1 MRDTDLCYISASEAL
16 EKFKNHDLSPVEL
29 LEALIARAES
39 VEDKVGAFTQRYFDE
54 AMEAAR
60 AAEAKY
66 ANGEETRLLEGL
78 AVAIKEDKGVEGKPT
93 SAGSRVFAE
102 GVAGGDALPVGRI
115 KDAGGIIHA
124 RTNVNEMGTAGIT
137 GSKMQAPTRNPW
149 NTEYN
154 SGGSSGGAAA
164 ALASGT
170 TTLANGSDYCGS
182 IRIPASSCGVVGYK
196 PPRGRNAVSPFFNLD
211 WYDHDGPLARTVAD
225 TALLQNAM
233 RGQHPGDLF
242 SLPDSEPL
250 PTEYDGNIQG
260 RKIAVS
266 LDLGYIEIDP
276 QVEKNTREAMA
287 RLRSLGAVV
296 EEVKLGWSAQ
306 TLQAF
311 RDHAAVIFGAWVAD
325 YLPGHANVMTDY
337 AVAFGKTAETASAK
351 AFMDSM
357 ATESAM
363 WEALSPILQDA
374 DALLCPTLAVP
385 AVPLDHSPIDNSFSI
400 NGKPVAADFGWML
413 TYPFNMLSPLPVIN
427 VPSGFAGNGVPT
439 GVQIVGKPYQESG
452 IFEIAAAYE
461 KAQPWL
467 REISQRPVLKQ
478 TGE

>member
-1 MRDTDLCYISASEAL
+1 MSDTDLCYLSACEAL
-16 EKFKNHDLSPVEL
+16 TRFKNRSLSPVEL
-29 LEALIARAES
+29 IQALIERSNES
-39 VEDKVGAFTQRYFDE
+39 EEKIGAFTQQYFDE
-54 AMEAAR
+54 ALSAAR
-60 AAEAKY
+60 DAEIKY
-66 ANGEETRLLEGL
+66 SNASETRLLEGL
-78 AVAIKEDKGVEGKPT
+78 AVAIKEDKGVKGKPT
-93 SAGSRVFAE
+93 SAGSKVFAE

-115 KDAGGIIHA
+115 KAAGGIIHA

-149 NTEYN
+149 NPEFN

-164 ALASGT
+164 ALACGM

-233 RGQHPGDLF
+233 QGQHSGDLF
-242 SLPDSEPL
+242 SLPNTDPL
-250 PTEYDGNIQG
+250 STEFGSIKG
-260 RKIAVS
+260 KKIAVS
-266 LDLGYIEIDP
+266 MNLGYIEIDP
-276 QVEKNTREAMA
+276 EVEKNTRETMA
-287 RLRSLGAVV
+287 LLRSLGAEV
-296 EEVKLGWSAQ
+296 EEVDLGWTAQ

-325 YLPGHANVMTDY
+325 YLPEHSHEMTDY
-337 AVAFGKTAETASAK
+337 AVSFGKTAATASAK

-357 ATESAM
+357 ATEAKM
-363 WEALSPILQDA
+363 WNALSPILKHN

-385 AVPLDHSPIDNSFSI
+385 AVPLNHSPIDLEFNI
-400 NGKPVAADFGWML
+400 NGKLVAADFGWML

-427 VPSGFAGNGVPT
+427 IPSGFASNGIPT
-439 GVQIVGKPYQESG
+439 GVQIVGRPYQEKDV
-452 IFEIAAAYE
+452 FEIAAACE
-461 KAQPWL
+461 SVQPWL
-467 REISQRPVLKQ
+467 NNLSQRPQL
-478 TGE
+478 